1 MEQEEFRRHPRHRV
15 KPAEKRFFPLKKLA
29 TWIIVLAMLLSAA
42 TADTVIHIPP
52 IEQQALTVDP
62 IPQSTAAL
70 PQAGILRFNG
80 EIAHDGQTDSWQF
93 DQPCRGRCRVEIG
106 GMTAGTKVTLEV
118 YDAQGSKL
126 DSYTYCTNGQGL
138 TLKDLPAGLYEA
150 RVIQQQGTSPY
161 VLTVGLQKETVDL
174 SGLTLLT
181 DSVEYTDQRNV
192 YSFTVPRD
200 GRYRFEFA
208 RMMSGMKVD
217 LYVFN
222 DLNETVGSYTYCT
235 NGCGLTLK
243 DLKAGEVYEVQ
254 VRQNSDVGS
263 YNLIIGLQKET
274 VDLSGLTLL
283 TDSVEYTDQR
293 NVYSFTVPRDGRYRF
308 EFARMMSG
316 MKVDLYVFNDLN
328 ETVGSYTYCTNGCGL
343 TLKDLKAGEVYEVQV
358 RQSSDVG
365 SYNLLIGLQKETVA
379 VQRGSRIE
387 DSVEFTD
394 QRNVYSFTPD
404 IAGSCTLTL
413 SGVQSGTNFDL
424 YVFDDLGSVVNSRT
438 YAANDSTLKL
448 DGLLAGVRYEIQVR
462 QSSGT
467 GSYALSVE

>member
-1 MEQEEFRRHPRHRV
+1 M
-15 KPAEKRFFPLKKLA
+15 KKLA
-29 TWIIVLAMLLSAA
+29 AWIIVLAMLLSAA

-52 IEQQALTVDP
+52 IEQQALVVDP

-70 PQAGILRFNG
+70 PQAEILRFNG
-80 EIAHDGQTDSWQF
+80 EITHDGQTDSWQF

-161 VLTVGLQKETVDL
+161 VLTVGLQKET
-174 SGLTLLT
+174 
-181 DSVEYTDQRNV
+181 
-192 YSFTVPRD
+192 
-200 GRYRFEFA
+200 
-208 RMMSGMKVD
+208 
-217 LYVFN
+217 
-222 DLNETVGSYTYCT
+222 
-235 NGCGLTLK
+235 
-243 DLKAGEVYEVQ
+243 
-254 VRQNSDVGS
+254 
-263 YNLIIGLQKET
+263 I
-274 VDLSGLTLL
+274 DLSGLTLL

-365 SYNLLIGLQKETVA
+365 SYNLLIGLQKETMA